1 MRRNATIFMIACG
14 VVLAGL
20 PLLGHHAFT
29 PEFDGSKPVTLRGV
43 VTKMEWVNPHSW
55 VYIDVKGPDGRVV
68 NWALELGAPNAL
80 LRRGWRKESI
90 PVGAEVV
97 VQGYLARNGR
107 PVANG
112 RTIKL
117 PNGQEFF
124 AGSSGTGAPVDGAD
138 STEKPK

>member
-1 MRRNATIFMIACG
+1 MRRSAIAVVAICG
-14 VVLAGL
+14 VVLGVV
-20 PLLGHHAFT
+20 PLSGHHAFT

-55 VYIDVKGPDGRVV
+55 IYIDVKGADGQVV

-107 PVANG
+107 PVANA

-117 PNGQEFF
+117 TNGQEFF

-138 STEKPK
+138 ATEKPK